1 MVLTISSVTDATQKL
16 STLSNSYNNELANL
30 NTINARISDATGFTG
45 PIMQSTY
52 NPFALFG
59 ATAWSGENGQTTCI
73 DYCTSKGAAC
83 VGTVYAYAGINNVYP
98 NSCSL
103 IGGETGANTPTGY
116 LPNGGVTGSSD
127 ASSVVRIQ
135 NLQYQKDLA
144 NYSNQ
149 LLKGYSRDINTCLSY
164 IKGGST
170 GSSSDMYDSLIKKY
184 SALLEH
190 QREIED
196 VSSDYANSKIEIT
209 REFSNYMV
217 YAILAGVILA
227 CIINLY
233 LFPDNNFILIAIVI
247 ISVAYISL
255 QIFYFNIPVFKLPN
269 VDWSYYNRSLLN
281 YYN

>member
-1 MVLTISSVTDATQKL
+1 MAQVLPITNVTDATQKL
-16 STLSNSYNNELANL
+16 NTLSTEYTKELANL
-30 NTINARISDATGFTG
+30 NTINARISSATGFTG
-45 PIMQSTY
+45 PFVQSTY

-59 ATAWSGENGQTTCI
+59 ATAWFGENGQTACAA
-73 DYCTSKGAAC
+73 YCTSKGAAC
-83 VGTVYAYAGINNVYP
+83 VGTVYAYVDNVYP

-103 IGGETGANTPTGY
+103 IGETGANTPTGY
-116 LPNGGVTGSSD
+116 LPNGGVTGSSVP
-127 ASSVVRIQ
+127 SSVVRIQ

-149 LLKGYSRDINTCLSY
+149 LLRQYSRDINTCLSY
-164 IKGGST
+164 IKNGST
-170 GSSSDMYDSLIKKY
+170 GSSEMYDSLIKKY

-190 QREIED
+190 QREVED

-217 YAILAGVILA
+217 YVILAGVILA
-227 CIINLY
+227 CIVNLY

-247 ISVAYISL
+247 ISGLYIYFQL
-255 QIFYFNIPVFKLPN
+255 FYFNIPVVKLPN